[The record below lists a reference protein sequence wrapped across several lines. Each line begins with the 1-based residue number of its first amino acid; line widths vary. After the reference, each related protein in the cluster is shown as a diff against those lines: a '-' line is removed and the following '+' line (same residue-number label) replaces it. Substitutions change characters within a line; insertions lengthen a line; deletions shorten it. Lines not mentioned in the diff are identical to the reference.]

1 MEDKAKS
8 TRASMS
14 MKEAGFTSKL
24 DQTLAKLELSR
35 NALAVESKV
44 RPVTINSIYS
54 EDAKQLNF
62 HTLKQIINALDRL
75 AIERG
80 IAKMHT
86 ISDIVDV
93 KEDGE

>member
-1 MEDKAKS
+1 LESKAKS

-14 MKEAGFTSKL
+14 MKEAGFKSKL
-24 DQTLAKLELSR
+24 DQTLTKLELSR

-44 RPVTINSIYS
+44 RPLTINSIYS

-62 HTLKQIINALDRL
+62 HTLKQIIEALDRL
-75 AIERG
+75 AAEKNIN
-80 IAKMHT
+80 KKHS

-93 KEDGE
+93 AEVE